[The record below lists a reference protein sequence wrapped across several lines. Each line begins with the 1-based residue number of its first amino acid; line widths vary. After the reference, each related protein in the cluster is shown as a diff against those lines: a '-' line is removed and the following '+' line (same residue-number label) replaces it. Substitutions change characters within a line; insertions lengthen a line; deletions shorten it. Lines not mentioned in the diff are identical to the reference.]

1 MSNGSRYER
10 QLVKLFGDTDG
21 WMAQRAAA
29 SGSATD
35 AELPDITFA
44 HDGSGFA
51 GELKTTSE
59 PYIHIGEDEIGKLQ
73 AYAGTY
79 GMQAVAI
86 GRFKGE
92 RAFYIW
98 APDDMER
105 TDAGTYRG
113 SPDDGQWAAK
123 IAEPD
128 GSADGIDP
136 SELTSFHL
144 THGLSGKLGKGIT
157 EPPANTGGSAD
168 V

>member
-1 MSNGSRYER
+1 M
-10 QLVKLFGDTDG
+10 FGETDR

-29 SGSATD
+29 SGAATD
-35 AELPDITFA
+35 AELPDVTFA
-44 HDGSGFA
+44 HDGIAFA

-59 PYIHIGEDEIGKLQ
+59 PHIYIGKAEIEKLQ
-73 AYAGTY
+73 AYAATY
-79 GMQAVAI
+79 GMRAVAL

-98 APDDMER
+98 APEDMDR

-113 SPDDGQWAAK
+113 GPDDGQWAAK

-128 GSADGIDP
+128 GSADGIGP

-144 THGLSGKLGKGIT
+144 THGLEGQLGKGIT
-157 EPPANTGGSAD
+157 EPPANMEGTAD
-168 V
+168 A